1 MPSKKGNQKV
11 DRPLN
16 VLDGL
21 DQLPIAS
28 PLPDDVTVSFE
39 FFPPKSETSEETLWN
54 SIQRLAPIK
63 PSFVSVTYGAGGST
77 RERTHSTV
85 ARILKETDLTPAAH
99 LTCVGHSRDEIKEIA
114 GAYWDEGVRHIVAL
128 RGDPPDQ
135 GPTWR
140 PHPDG
145 YLHASELI
153 EGLKK
158 IRDFEIS
165 VACFPET
172 HPESRSLEQDIDYL
186 KMKIDAG
193 ATRAITQYFFDV
205 DIYLRFVDQ
214 ARARGIDVP
223 IVPGILPV
231 SNFKTVKKFS
241 ALAGA
246 SIPQWLADLYEGLDE
261 EPGTRK
267 LLAASI
273 AAEQC
278 RVLCANGIKQFHF
291 YTMNQADLSFA
302 ICHLLG
308 VRPHH

>member
-1 MPSKKGNQKV
+1 MDSAPSALQ
-11 DRPLN
+11 
-16 VLDGL
+16 GL
-21 DQLPIAS
+21 DRLPIAS

-39 FFPPKSETSEETLWN
+39 FFPPKTEKAEQALWR

-77 RERTHSTV
+77 RERTHATV

-99 LTCVGHSRDEIKEIA
+99 LTCVGHSRAEIDEIA
-114 GAYWDEGVRHIVAL
+114 GAYWQEGVRHIVAL

-145 YLHASELI
+145 YLHASDLVT
-153 EGLKK
+153 GLKK
-158 IRDFEIS
+158 IADFEIS
-165 VACFPET
+165 VACFPEK
-172 HPESRSLEQDIDYL
+172 HPEARSLEQDIDYL

-193 ATRAITQYFFDV
+193 ATRAISQYFFDADV
-205 DIYLRFVDQ
+205 YLRFIDL
-214 ARARGIDVP
+214 ARKQGITVP

-231 SNFKTVKKFS
+231 SNFNTVRKFS

-246 SIPQWLADLYEGLDE
+246 SVPQWLADLFEGLDD
-261 EPGTRK
+261 EPEARQ
-267 LLAASI
+267 LIAASI

-278 RVLCANGIKQFHF
+278 RVLCAHGIKQFHF
-291 YTMNQADLSFA
+291 YTLNRADLAFA

-308 VRPHH
+308 VRPNRKSH